1 MRSAD
6 RQAVSHRLKLI
17 PLLPGEGWAGRG
29 GAVGLPPPAFLWLA
43 LAALALQRVAGLTV
57 AVGGDQ
63 HVAGLTLAV
72 GGDQRVAGLI
82 VVGGY

>member
-17 PLLPGEGWAGRG
+17 PLLPGEGWEGRG
-29 GAVGLPPPAFLWLA
+29 GAVDLPPLAFLWLA
-43 LAALALQRVAGLTV
+43 LAL
-57 AVGGDQ
+57 Q
-63 HVAGLTLAV
+63 HVAGLTVAV

-82 VVGGY
+82 VVGGD